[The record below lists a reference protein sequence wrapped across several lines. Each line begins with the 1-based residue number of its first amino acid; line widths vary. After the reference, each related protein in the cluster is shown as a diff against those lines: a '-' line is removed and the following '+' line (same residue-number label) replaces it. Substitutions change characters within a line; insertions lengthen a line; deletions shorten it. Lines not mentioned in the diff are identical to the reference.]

1 MAIHGQ
7 DGPTAARNWLAGLQQ
22 DIQEGALSDD
32 QRTDLLTQLKV
43 LGRDL
48 SNVKALYNKSG
59 FSVLG
64 HYGFGEF
71 PRRTAREALRCMA
84 NALLLI
90 PQTQNY
96 FADLGFLP
104 KAVDGLR
111 LEDNE
116 DEFLLSRVLFLMTY
130 NKTASFEEIADKFH
144 LCDSII
150 EHIRRHAS
158 DAQALDSD
166 PTATSALSETLKLLF
181 NIVHAHPKYAAQ
193 LATAVPALL
202 RTVASSSTPSPPL
215 QPPLTWKLNAL
226 ASLDFSAS
234 PEGDNIEASLGSD
247 LPATLDKLI
256 SILDET
262 LKVYKASQLDTEAMP
277 LITTLQKINAAAGGG
292 ETRQKMK
299 AALLPKD
306 SERDLPL
313 GQSSSLASRLLR
325 ITTHPG
331 LGNIPEAVSSLLFE
345 LSDKDAVSYIQNVGY
360 GYAAGY
366 LMTHNI
372 AVPGGI
378 QQPSTGKGS
387 VPINPVTGQRLDRE
401 PEQPLPNMTR
411 EEKEREAE
419 RLFVL
424 FERLKA
430 TGVVDVQNP
439 IQQAQGSGRIEELE
453 DSDDSN

>member
-1 MAIHGQ
+1 MATHGQ
-7 DGPTAARNWLAGLQQ
+7 DGPTAARTCLSALQQ
-22 DIQEGALSDD
+22 DIQQAALSDD
-32 QRTDLLTQLKV
+32 QRADLLTQLKV
-43 LGRDL
+43 LGREL
-48 SNVKALYNKSG
+48 SNVKPLYDKNG
-59 FSVLG
+59 FSVLA

-71 PRRTAREALRCMA
+71 PRRTVREALRCMA

-96 FADLGFLP
+96 FADLGLLP
-104 KAVDGLR
+104 KAVDDLR

-130 NKTASFEEIADKFH
+130 NKTASFEEVADKFH

-150 EHIRRHAS
+150 KHIRRHAS

-166 PTATSALSETLKLLF
+166 PTAAAALSETLKLLF
-181 NIVHAHPKYAAQ
+181 NAIHTLPKYAGQ
-193 LATAVPALL
+193 FTPAVPALL
-202 RTVASSSTPSPPL
+202 KTVTSSSTPSPPL

-226 ASLDFSAS
+226 ASVDFPASA
-234 PEGDNIEASLGSD
+234 EGDDIEAALGPD
-247 LPATLDKLI
+247 LSAVLEKLVA
-256 SILDET
+256 ILDES
-262 LKVYKASQLDTEAMP
+262 LKVYKASQLDTEAIP
-277 LITTLQKINAAAGGG
+277 LITTLQKINAAAGRG
-292 ETRQKMK
+292 ETRQRMK
-299 AALLPKD
+299 ASLLPKD

-325 ITTHPG
+325 LTTHPG
-331 LGNIPEAVSSLLFE
+331 LANIPEAVSSLLFE
-345 LSDKDAVSYIQNVGY
+345 LSDKDAASYIQNVGY

-366 LMTHNI
+366 LMTHEI
-372 AVPGGI
+372 ALPEGI
-378 QQPSTGKGS
+378 QQPSGGNAS
-387 VPINPVTGQRLDRE
+387 VPVNPVTGQRLDRE
-401 PEQPLPNMTR
+401 PELPLPNMSQ

-419 RLFVL
+419 RLFIL

-439 IQQAQGSGRIEELE
+439 VQQAHERGRIEELE